1 MMKGR
6 MNMTSALSAGGRETK
21 LTEFLEGSI
30 KLNDYDV
37 INLPNITTPQS
48 QLSNT
53 DVSFYKVNIA
63 FI

>member
-1 MMKGR
+1 
-6 MNMTSALSAGGRETK
+6 MTSALSAGGRETK